1 MVGKKEFH
9 DSHELRLFRRTF
21 FQSSSCDRRGLK
33 CCCDMAQVPSNG
45 TLCQDFLDNGYDDME
60 TVKQIGN
67 EDLDAIGVSTSS
79 HRAFL
84 LDAVRVVKEQGAVWV
99 YLLQQ
104 DRVSGS
110 AHHPYHM
117 SSSGDY
123 DFGDRVS
130 AGSSGIALLILP
142 LVLLGLITSMT
153 LSAPERNSSSS
164 SGSARQNILNFNR
177 TGRRS
182 RSSPVSSSNRSSPAV
197 NQRCLVE
204 LTPEH
209 LQNRQE
215 LNVLRFKLRQQQSQ
229 SGSTNNSSSA
239 QQPRSLNIK
248 HLSSSQM
255 KRMDYDARCDFNLL
269 VILDSKSSLRN
280 ISPSRLSSLIK
291 GKLNKEGLI
300 LSSSPFSS
308 KISGDGYLLALASRY
323 AFELNVEHRD
333 VLRSLEDLRWEEEN
347 VHTYAN
353 TGLLIDRSTSSM
365 QLKVPL
371 KPGRYASSSCLSDKD
386 DDIYDYTPE
395 DETPPPSTTI
405 SSARSVHPTLS
416 AGWILN
422 LAHSMIR
429 SPLPLL
435 FSLEHAYALEALL
448 NPPHFEIFS
457 KPLSDEEI
465 SMRTLGLRQPRLK
478 SREPLFPVSSA
489 FYGTLSNS
497 SSKPAT
503 PLVKQRTAGSASPRV
518 QMYRTRVVYSDSV
531 EAPPNGRITVT
542 TARTNSHEAAV

>member
-1 MVGKKEFH
+1 MYK
-9 DSHELRLFRRTF
+9 
-21 FQSSSCDRRGLK
+21 
-33 CCCDMAQVPSNG
+33 
-45 TLCQDFLDNGYDDME
+45 Y
-60 TVKQIGN
+60 TV
-67 EDLDAIGVSTSS
+67 
-79 HRAFL
+79 F
-84 LDAVRVVKEQGAVWV
+84 
-99 YLLQQ
+99 
-104 DRVSGS
+104 
-110 AHHPYHM
+110 
-117 SSSGDY
+117 
-123 DFGDRVS
+123 
-130 AGSSGIALLILP
+130 
-142 LVLLGLITSMT
+142 
-153 LSAPERNSSSS
+153 
-164 SGSARQNILNFNR
+164 
-177 TGRRS
+177 
-182 RSSPVSSSNRSSPAV
+182 
-197 NQRCLVE
+197 
-204 LTPEH
+204 
-209 LQNRQE
+209 
-215 LNVLRFKLRQQQSQ
+215 
-229 SGSTNNSSSA
+229 
-239 QQPRSLNIK
+239 
-248 HLSSSQM
+248 
-255 KRMDYDARCDFNLL
+255 
-269 VILDSKSSLRN
+269 
-280 ISPSRLSSLIK
+280 
-291 GKLNKEGLI
+291 
-300 LSSSPFSS
+300 
-308 KISGDGYLLALASRY
+308 ISGDGYLLALASRY

-416 AGWILN
+416 AGWYRRAKRAMCRNNGSSTMNNKDFKSRPFHDPLSPSTPILTRTR
-422 LAHSMIR
+422 LR
-429 SPLPLL
+429 PGG
-435 FSLEHAYALEALL
+435 
-448 NPPHFEIFS
+448 PPESSTLRNIQQ
-457 KPLSDEEI
+457 PLSDEEI